1 MLGQTYYHQTIRKYV
16 ILFGTLFND
25 ISVQKRNSAGQ
36 LVSTQKV
43 PIAYGPKQK
52 FITRIGQDPSVNR
65 KVAIQLPRMGF
76 EMTSITYDPTRKLNT
91 MGQRVNKI
99 YTNGVP
105 SIKKMYNPVPYIF
118 SFSLFIFVD
127 NAEDGTQIL
136 EQILP
141 FFTPEFTT
149 TINVL
154 TEMDLKL
161 DVPLIINS
169 VANEDVYDG
178 DFATRRTII
187 WTLDFTLKGYIYP
200 EIKSG
205 AKIVKSIDVSFREM
219 GKQSS
224 GKGVLDNFSLETST
238 NFSPASLILEEN
250 TRGFPGT
257 VLLESSDSGLSG
269 GNIISNINITEL
281 GGEGVEQLQT
291 DNVQAKVTIT
301 QFNPYSDYNEDTG
314 QFTQ

>member
-301 QFNPYSDYNEDTG
+301 QFNPYADYNEDTG

>member
-281 GGEGVEQLQT
+281 GGEGIEQLQT
-291 DNVQAKVTIT
+291 DNVQTKVTIT
-301 QFNPYSDYNEDTG
+301 QFNPYADYNEDTG

>member
-238 NFSPASLILEEN
+238 NFSPTSLILEEN
-250 TRGFPGT
+250 TKGFPGT
-257 VLLESSDSGLSG
+257 VLLESSDTGLSE

-281 GGEGVEQLQT
+281 GGEGVEQFQT
-291 DNVQAKVTIT
+291 SNVQTKVTIT
-301 QFNPYSDYNEDTG
+301 QFNPYADYNEDTG